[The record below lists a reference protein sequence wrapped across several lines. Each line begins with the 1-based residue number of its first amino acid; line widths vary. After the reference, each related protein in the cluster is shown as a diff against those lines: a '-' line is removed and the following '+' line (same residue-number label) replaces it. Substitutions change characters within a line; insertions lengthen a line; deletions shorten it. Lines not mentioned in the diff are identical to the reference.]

1 MTYSEEFKLRVI
13 GELRASG
20 LGYREAADRFPHFP
34 SRATLSKWDREL
46 EAAGVEVELPAV
58 RGRVGA
64 RERSVENLQSE
75 MSISLLTNTRF
86 FRIGGP
92 MLSEEEYRRLREDHE
107 VAYFRADLALS
118 DPEGYSLEEKA
129 EIIEGMRSS
138 TEEVERAMREDFESM
153 PSEMRR
159 RMFEML
165 ASSGPGA
172 RGFWSRMLLG

>member
-1 MTYSEEFKLRVI
+1 
-13 GELRASG
+13 
-20 LGYREAADRFPHFP
+20 
-34 SRATLSKWDREL
+34 
-46 EAAGVEVELPAV
+46 
-58 RGRVGA
+58 
-64 RERSVENLQSE
+64 
-75 MSISLLTNTRF
+75 
-86 FRIGGP
+86 

-153 PSEMRR
+153 PPEMRR

-172 RGFWSRMLLG
+172 RGFVFARIKIDTSLGGNPTFRWRTCRPPRSANLVVADSIRPRRPE

>member
-1 MTYSEEFKLRVI
+1 
-13 GELRASG
+13 
-20 LGYREAADRFPHFP
+20 
-34 SRATLSKWDREL
+34 
-46 EAAGVEVELPAV
+46 
-58 RGRVGA
+58 
-64 RERSVENLQSE
+64 
-75 MSISLLTNTRF
+75 
-86 FRIGGP
+86 

-107 VAYFRADLALS
+107 VAHFRADLALS

-153 PSEMRR
+153 PPETRR

-172 RGFWSRMLLG
+172 RGFWSRLLLGWAFRILAPRGFGPRGADPMPARKGLNRPNRRTPRSRGR

>member
-1 MTYSEEFKLRVI
+1 
-13 GELRASG
+13 
-20 LGYREAADRFPHFP
+20 
-34 SRATLSKWDREL
+34 
-46 EAAGVEVELPAV
+46 
-58 RGRVGA
+58 
-64 RERSVENLQSE
+64 
-75 MSISLLTNTRF
+75 
-86 FRIGGP
+86 

-138 TEEVERAMREDFESM
+138 TEEAERAMREDFESM
-153 PSEMRR
+153 PPETRR

-172 RGFWSRMLLG
+172 RGFWSRMLLGWGLPYMRPRGPTPGADPMPARKGLNRPNRRTPRNRGR

>member
-1 MTYSEEFKLRVI
+1 MGGAQRSSARKPREI
-13 GELRASG
+13 RA
-20 LGYREAADRFPHFP
+20 R
-34 SRATLSKWDREL
+34 
-46 EAAGVEVELPAV
+46 
-58 RGRVGA
+58 
-64 RERSVENLQSE
+64 
-75 MSISLLTNTRF
+75 
-86 FRIGGP
+86 
-92 MLSEEEYRRLREDHE
+92 
-107 VAYFRADLALS
+107 LALS
-118 DPEGYSLEEKA
+118 DPESYSPEEKA